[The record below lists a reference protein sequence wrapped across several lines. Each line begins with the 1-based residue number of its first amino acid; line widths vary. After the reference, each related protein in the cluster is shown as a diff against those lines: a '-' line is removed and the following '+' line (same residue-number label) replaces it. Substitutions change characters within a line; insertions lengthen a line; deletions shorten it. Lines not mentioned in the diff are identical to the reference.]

1 MFVVFSAKK
10 NHSNLAYIGP
20 SKIWTVKENKSI
32 HKNTSSFVIIL
43 ILSSNL
49 SNFTLG
55 QSREEAITRFEF
67 QYGGLR
73 K

>member
-20 SKIWTVKENKSI
+20 SKIWTVKENNSI
-32 HKNTSSFVIIL
+32 HKNTSSFVI